1 MDKLETE
8 SSVIQAV
15 GYSRVLEIAFQSGR
29 VYQYFD
35 VTEEVYHDFLKSNS
49 KGKYFNAHI
58 RGKFPVQ
65 EIALKER
72 KTKLT
77 NVSA

>member
-1 MDKLETE
+1 MEKLETE

-15 GYSRVLEIAFQSGR
+15 GYSRVIEIAFQSGR

-77 NVSA
+77 NVTA